1 MTESA
6 ACRFYHTNK
15 MNRVNS
21 NSVFFTFCIF
31 IILNYTNE
39 SRKKEKKFVC
49 EVEQK
54 KVVCELKVLGFAT
67 IGLFLHENTLE
78 INYNSWLIGSVYI
91 SSLTDY

>member
-54 KVVCELKVLGFAT
+54 KGCLRVK
-67 IGLFLHENTLE
+67 
-78 INYNSWLIGSVYI
+78 SVRFCNNRFI
-91 SSLTDY
+91 PS